1 MSDYSVALLMCV
13 YIGDKLEPVKNAVES
28 IFEQSHQPDQII
40 IILDGPVFVEV
51 EKYLDQLDSF
61 HDNIVLKK
69 LLKNI
74 GLPMALNFGLD
85 FVMCNWVARFDA
97 DDIMQKNRIMDQV
110 SYLKNNS
117 IDVLGAQIEEFDELK
132 NNFNR
137 NVPLNIE
144 DIKKR
149 LPWRNPFNHVTII
162 YKTSVIKSYLYRDI
176 PGYEDYDLWYR
187 ILKNADLKVANLDVV
202 LVRVRVG
209 LEMYGRRS
217 GFSYAVR
224 ELKFRKST
232 AKYSSN
238 LFIHWIAGI
247 CRMFISIVPKEFKA
261 SIYKKLLRSRS
272 S

>member
-1 MSDYSVALLMCV
+1 MSDYSVALLLCV
-13 YIGDKLEPVKNAVES
+13 YIGDKLEPVKKAVES
-28 IFEQSHQPDQII
+28 IFEQSLQPDQII
-40 IILDGPVFVEV
+40 IILDGPVLVGV
-51 EKYLDQLDSF
+51 EKYLDQMDTL

-74 GLPMALNFGLD
+74 GLPMALNYALD
-85 FVMCNWVARFDA
+85 FVNCNWVARFDA
-97 DDIMQKNRIMDQV
+97 DDIMQKNRIMEQV
-110 SYLKNNS
+110 NYLKNNS
-117 IDVLGAQIEEFDELK
+117 IDVLGAQIEEFDDLK

-187 ILKNADLKVANLDVV
+187 LLQNVDMKVANLDIV
-202 LVRVRVG
+202 LVKVRVG

-217 GFSYAVR
+217 GLDYAIR
-224 ELKFRKST
+224 ELRFRSYT

-238 LFIHWIAGI
+238 LFIHWIAGV
-247 CRMFISIVPKEFKA
+247 CRMFISIIPKEFK
-261 SIYKKLLRSRS
+261 SPIYKKLLRSRS
-272 S
+272 R